1 MSDRTRHAHD
11 PGRRRVLRGAAALG
25 LMAGLGRLAPAFG
38 WGASG
43 NVEAPKRSEG
53 NLDIFELTIERR
65 PMRIGRRLGNPI
77 TINGTIP
84 GPLLRWKEGR
94 EVELRVTNRL
104 DEDTSIHWHG
114 ILLPPE
120 MDGVPGVSFP
130 GIRPGETFVYRFP
143 VKQYGTYWYHSH
155 SGLQEQLGHYAP
167 LVIEPREPEPFEYD
181 RDYAVVLSD
190 WTFHDPHW
198 VFSRLKKSEGYFNY
212 QQRTVGDFLRE
223 AREKGWA
230 QAWRDRAMWA
240 VMRMSSRDILDV
252 TGAEYTYLING
263 RPAETEW
270 SALFRPGERVRL
282 RFINAAAMT
291 FFDVRIPGLKMT
303 VVHADGQHVAPVTV
317 DELRIGVAE
326 TYDVIVEPD
335 DRPYTI
341 MAEAMDRSGFVRAS
355 LTPRAGL
362 KGPAVEPRKGP
373 VERDAAAMGHAG
385 HGGGHGGGHGPAAPA
400 AKDKAEGGMGHGGM
414 HHGMQGHG
422 GGAMPMKEGRKG
434 SGMMHGMGH
443 GAMAM
448 GGAPAGWVLAGREVQ
463 HPPGGHGP
471 GAAMVTD
478 NPQYR
483 MDEPG
488 VGLAST
494 PGHRVL
500 VYDDLRAL
508 APWPDRRPPQ
518 REIEL
523 HLTGNM
529 ERYMWSFDGKKFTE
543 VTGPIHFRHGE
554 RLRLIMVNDTM
565 MDHPIHLHGMWM
577 ELENAQGEHRPRKHT
592 VVLKPGEMLSVLIT
606 ADAPGDWA
614 FHCHLLYH
622 MKAGMFRVVSV
633 S

>member
-1 MSDRTRHAHD
+1 GM
-11 PGRRRVLRGAAALG
+11 
-25 LMAGLGRLAPAFG
+25 
-38 WGASG
+38 
-43 NVEAPKRSEG
+43 
-53 NLDIFELTIERR
+53 
-65 PMRIGRRLGNPI
+65 
-77 TINGTIP
+77 
-84 GPLLRWKEGR
+84 
-94 EVELRVTNRL
+94 
-104 DEDTSIHWHG
+104 
-114 ILLPPE
+114 
-120 MDGVPGVSFP
+120 
-130 GIRPGETFVYRFP
+130 
-143 VKQYGTYWYHSH
+143 
-155 SGLQEQLGHYAP
+155 
-167 LVIEPREPEPFEYD
+167 
-181 RDYAVVLSD
+181 
-190 WTFHDPHW
+190 
-198 VFSRLKKSEGYFNY
+198 
-212 QQRTVGDFLRE
+212 
-223 AREKGWA
+223 
-230 QAWRDRAMWA
+230 
-240 VMRMSSRDILDV
+240 
-252 TGAEYTYLING
+252 
-263 RPAETEW
+263 
-270 SALFRPGERVRL
+270 
-282 RFINAAAMT
+282 
-291 FFDVRIPGLKMT
+291 
-303 VVHADGQHVAPVTV
+303 
-317 DELRIGVAE
+317 
-326 TYDVIVEPD
+326 
-335 DRPYTI
+335 
-341 MAEAMDRSGFVRAS
+341 
-355 LTPRAGL
+355 
-362 KGPAVEPRKGP
+362 
-373 VERDAAAMGHAG
+373 AG
-385 HGGGHGGGHGPAAPA
+385 HGGAG
-400 AKDKAEGGMGHGGM
+400 D
-414 HHGMQGHG
+414 
-422 GGAMPMKEGRKG
+422 MPMRKAAQG
-434 SGMMHGMGH
+434 PMDHGKGHGMMHGMGH

-448 GGAPAGWVLAGREVQ
+448 GGAPAGWVLAGRKVQ